1 MKHRVPWNLKG
12 VQRDARDTARD
23 AARRAGIPVSQ
34 WLDQAIFDQANLDQ
48 ANLNQAGPAQAG
60 LPHDRP
66 ARPSYAP
73 PRQPDWSNDPASDL
87 ERAIAEISA
96 RQQALYRDSLP
107 PAHPSPAPDL
117 SGLERQLQTITAQ
130 LGNLNRNEAFAQAIA
145 GLRQELSEI
154 GHRLNAAMPRQAL
167 QSLEN
172 EVKNLGQRIAQSRQA
187 GLDPAL
193 LANMER
199 ALGGLHQTLQ
209 GLTPA
214 EGLIGFGEAVQGL
227 SHKIDRIA
235 ASQHDPA
242 ALQQLEAAITALRS
256 VVAHVASNDALNA
269 LSKEVRALGERVEQ
283 IAGTARSFDP
293 EIINIL
299 EQRLSDLPVMEK
311 IERGFDELRARIDN
325 LQQELP
331 EAISRKLNHSG
342 GIHSGSIEPRPA
354 IMSAPEPIAL
364 EIEPMPVPQKAIRP
378 EIAPR
383 PPLDPALPP
392 DFPMEPGSATPPM
405 PLKASPAERIAASEA
420 LVPDQIGERASEH
433 APVDFIAAARRAAQ
447 GAAPAIPA
455 SAMPASA
462 MPAAAI
468 PASEPEPAPAPA
480 KKSPKRLRAF
490 LIGTGTMLAIA
501 ASLPAGL
508 KMLPLAAPG
517 KLDMILTVPP
527 ADIEERML
535 SEESAREEAEA
546 KSKDGRADES
556 RLNDMTMGAG
566 KVPPS
571 GVLPPAKSP
580 ADAARDSIV
589 TGSVSRTHSATPLAE
604 PPAALSDQLPALLR
618 GAALNGDA
626 AAAYEIGMRYLGGRG
641 IAANHTEAARWL
653 DVAAASGLAPAQFQL
668 GVLYEKGQGVRKDLA
683 AARNLY
689 LSAAARGNAMAMHNL
704 AVLSGNGVDGKPD
717 YKTAAIWF
725 RKAAEYGVVDS
736 QYNLGILYARGL
748 GVEQDFA
755 ESYKWFALAADN
767 GDRDS
772 SDKRDTVAARL
783 DKAALA
789 AARRA
794 AQTFTARAQPD
805 EAITVKAPA
814 GGWDRG
820 EGATGAR
827 VQQKS
832 PKAASPRSAAAT
844 RDTRPERG

>member
-1 MKHRVPWNLKG
+1 MKHRVPWTLKG

-66 ARPSYAP
+66 AQPSYAP
-73 PRQPDWSNDPASDL
+73 PRQPDWSNDPAGDL

-145 GLRQELSEI
+145 GLRQDLSEI

-214 EGLIGFGEAVQGL
+214 EGLTGFGEAVQGL

-269 LSKEVRALGERVEQ
+269 LSKEVRALGERV
-283 IAGTARSFDP
+283 AGTARNFDP
-293 EIINIL
+293 EIIKTL

-311 IERGFDELRARIDN
+311 IERGFDELRARLDN

-331 EAISRKLNHSG
+331 EAISRKLDRSG
-342 GIHSGSIEPRPA
+342 GIAHPPA
-354 IMSAPEPIAL
+354 IMPAPEPIAL
-364 EIEPMPVPQKAIRP
+364 EINPMSAPQKATRP

-392 DFPMEPGSATPPM
+392 DFPMEPGSAIPPM

-420 LVPDQIGERASEH
+420 LVPDQISERASEH
-433 APVDFIAAARRAAQ
+433 APVNFIAAARRAAQ

-455 SAMPASA
+455 SAMPA
-462 MPAAAI
+462 AAI
-468 PASEPEPAPAPA
+468 FASEPEPAPVPA

-508 KMLPLAAPG
+508 KMFPFAAPG

-535 SEESAREEAEA
+535 AEELAREEAEI

-571 GVLPPAKSP
+571 GVLPPAKNP

-589 TGSVSRTHSATPLAE
+589 TGSVSRTHNATPPLAE
-604 PPAALSDQLPALLR
+604 PPTALSDQLPALLR

-653 DVAAASGLAPAQFQL
+653 DIAAASGLAPAQFQL
-668 GVLYEKGQGVRKDLA
+668 GLLHEKGQGVRKDLA

-755 ESYKWFALAADN
+755 ESYKWFTLAADN

-772 SDKRDTVAARL
+772 SDKRDSIAARL
-783 DKAALA
+783 DKTALA

-805 EAITVKAPA
+805 EAINVKAPA

-827 VQQKS
+827 VQQKP